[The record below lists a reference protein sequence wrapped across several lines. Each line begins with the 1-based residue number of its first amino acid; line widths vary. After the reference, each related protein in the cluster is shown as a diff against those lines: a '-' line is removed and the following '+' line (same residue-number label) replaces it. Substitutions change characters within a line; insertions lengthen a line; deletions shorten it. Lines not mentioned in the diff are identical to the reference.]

1 MKRIFYYSI
10 LAVLFLALWTI
21 IVILPAVFLSDSK
34 DRDNSPPIF
43 PCLITVSIFAGLKAY
58 IKKKWFKDL

>member
-10 LAVLFLALWTI
+10 LAVLFFVLWMV
-21 IVILPAVFLSDSK
+21 IVALPAVSLSDPK

-43 PCLITVSIFAGLKAY
+43 LCLITVSIFAWLKAY